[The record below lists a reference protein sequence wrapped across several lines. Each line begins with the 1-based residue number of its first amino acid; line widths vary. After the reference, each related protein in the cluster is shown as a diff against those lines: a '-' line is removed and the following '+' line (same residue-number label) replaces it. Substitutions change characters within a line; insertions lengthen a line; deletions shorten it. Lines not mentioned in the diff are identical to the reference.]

1 MSERLA
7 VAADVERTQGLALG
21 VKRPPFQRA
30 PSLLK
35 GVLGAPP
42 SLSLHA
48 LLSSPPLPP
57 SPVSLPF
64 PSPPSLARL
73 VGGRKEGGRGGE
85 GRCPSAD
92 SPRPLFGS
100 WREGLL
106 LSCLFRSGGVL
117 FASFFYFILI
127 NVLKM
132 KGMEERWGGRGGG
145 GERGRESASAVQRLC
160 MPFWHGEKTRVHLSS
175 TSLFSPLCTA
185 VIFFSFFL

>member
-57 SPVSLPF
+57 LCPF
-64 PSPPSLARL
+64 PSLPSLACSLGR
-73 VGGRKEGGRGGE
+73 GKEGRKEGGRGGE
-85 GRCPSAD
+85 GR
-92 SPRPLFGS
+92 
-100 WREGLL
+100 
-106 LSCLFRSGGVL
+106 GGVL
-117 FASFFYFILI
+117 RRILL
-127 NVLKM
+127 V
-132 KGMEERWGGRGGG
+132 
-145 GERGRESASAVQRLC
+145 
-160 MPFWHGEKTRVHLSS
+160 
-175 TSLFSPLCTA
+175 LFSGPEGKDFC
-185 VIFFSFFL
+185 FLVFLEVGVFCLHLFLFHSD

>member
-57 SPVSLPF
+57 SPLSLPF

-73 VGGRKEGGRGGE
+73 VGGRKEGRKGGGE
-85 GRCPSAD
+85 GR
-92 SPRPLFGS
+92 
-100 WREGLL
+100 
-106 LSCLFRSGGVL
+106 GGVL
-117 FASFFYFILI
+117 RRILL
-127 NVLKM
+127 V
-132 KGMEERWGGRGGG
+132 
-145 GERGRESASAVQRLC
+145 
-160 MPFWHGEKTRVHLSS
+160 
-175 TSLFSPLCTA
+175 LFSGPEGKDFC
-185 VIFFSFFL
+185 FLVFLEVGVFCLHLFLFHSD